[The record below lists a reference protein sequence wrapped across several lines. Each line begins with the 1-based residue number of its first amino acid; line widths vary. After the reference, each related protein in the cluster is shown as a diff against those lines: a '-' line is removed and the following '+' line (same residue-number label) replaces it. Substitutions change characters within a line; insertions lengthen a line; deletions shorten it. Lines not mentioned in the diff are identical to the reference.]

1 MDVDETPEVR
11 GQETGSGEE
20 ETESGS
26 EHEAEV
32 RGRLS
37 FRDAPRAGMP
47 TQTWRSLSQLNQSN
61 KGEAERRRLAGRRRR
76 SLRQNSRDY
85 MHGRDAWR
93 PDAARSGTWVIGRKE
108 VRHSIQADL
117 ITKHKSQLDMH
128 SR

>member
-37 FRDAPRAGMP
+37 F
-47 TQTWRSLSQLNQSN
+47 
-61 KGEAERRRLAGRRRR
+61 
-76 SLRQNSRDY
+76 
-85 MHGRDAWR
+85 
-93 PDAARSGTWVIGRKE
+93 
-108 VRHSIQADL
+108 
-117 ITKHKSQLDMH
+117 
-128 SR
+128 

>member
-61 KGEAERRRLAGRRRR
+61 KGEAERRRLAGRRRVAR
-76 SLRQNSRDY
+76 KRRSSLRSPWPMQPRMPGTS
-85 MHGRDAWR
+85 GGIF
-93 PDAARSGTWVIGRKE
+93 RSYRRQSSTPRSATRG
-108 VRHSIQADL
+108 
-117 ITKHKSQLDMH
+117 
-128 SR
+128 